1 MGSYPRCKL
10 ASINANVNPKPPWE
24 VRDRAQQDGPPIS
37 EETINGKAKGWRT
50 GDRYAIQ
57 IFTNLWKNTQNKIF
71 IMSRAG
77 GILQVSPQLVLRL
90 QWMNIFSSFSSSKA
104 QVILVHPAS
113 ASPPLI
119 LQLSH
124 RVKYISN
131 ISLFWRKHKMYEIHK
146 WWEKWKYQS
155 TSGKKQ
161 KFRAPLLCCDCGQ
174 FMVHIGRMIYGCW
187 EYSDAQPIQ
196 DCKPVSV
203 QPACSCWWKINCM
216 NGKISEKGKIMGR
229 KV

>member
-1 MGSYPRCKL
+1 ME
-10 ASINANVNPKPPWE
+10 KP
-24 VRDRAQQDGPPIS
+24 
-37 EETINGKAKGWRT
+37 
-50 GDRYAIQ
+50 
-57 IFTNLWKNTQNKIF
+57 
-71 IMSRAG
+71 RAG
-77 GILQVSPQLVLRL
+77 ELGIDMLYKYLQTSGKIHKIRYLLCQGRAGFLQVSPQLVLRL

-229 KV
+229 KVLECASPAIHHTLC

>member
-1 MGSYPRCKL
+1 MLYKYLQTSGKIHKIRYLCQGRDSTGFT
-10 ASINANVNPKPPWE
+10 SISFTFTVNE
-24 VRDRAQQDGPPIS
+24 
-37 EETINGKAKGWRT
+37 
-50 GDRYAIQ
+50 Y
-57 IFTNLWKNTQNKIF
+57 
-71 IMSRAG
+71 
-77 GILQVSPQLVLRL
+77 
-90 QWMNIFSSFSSSKA
+90 FSSFSSSKA

-113 ASPPLI
+113 AALTLI

-124 RVKYISN
+124 RVKCISN

-161 KFRAPLLCCDCGQ
+161 NFRAPLLCCDCGQ

-196 DCKPVSV
+196 DCRPASR
-203 QPACSCWWKINCM
+203 QLACSCCWKINVWM
-216 NGKISEKGKIMGR
+216 GK
-229 KV
+229 

>member
-1 MGSYPRCKL
+1 
-10 ASINANVNPKPPWE
+10 
-24 VRDRAQQDGPPIS
+24 
-37 EETINGKAKGWRT
+37 
-50 GDRYAIQ
+50 
-57 IFTNLWKNTQNKIF
+57 
-71 IMSRAG
+71 
-77 GILQVSPQLVLRL
+77 
-90 QWMNIFSSFSSSKA
+90 MNIFSSFSSSKA

-113 ASPPLI
+113 ASAPLI

-229 KV
+229 KVLECASPAIHHTLCWRCWHVTAGCSRLQAAVLQCCTRPRL